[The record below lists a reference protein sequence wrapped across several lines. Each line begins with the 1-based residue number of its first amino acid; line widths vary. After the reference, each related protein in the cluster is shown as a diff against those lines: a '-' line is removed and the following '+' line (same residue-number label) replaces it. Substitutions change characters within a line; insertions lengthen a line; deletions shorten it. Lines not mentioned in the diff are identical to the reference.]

1 MVPDYIY
8 YIHMG
13 KRAKNEDSEEESDF
27 EGSAEEQRRKA
38 AQRRAASDSKKTKK
52 GKLKK
57 ITGRPRVTESNGEHE
72 EFFCAVK
79 LVFEVVASI
88 VRLLKGLKGQQ
99 QGEQPPMVF
108 KDSQGFGGI
117 FSSNEFLKAPLT
129 NQKRYASKHGLLFQ
143 LHYLKCH
150 WKTFWSPSEILDY
163 LLFFFHQQGVMTTE
177 LLEQAEI
184 WRDSGR
190 WADSL
195 LNGKQEGEDE
205 LLSLFVLLAIEISAF
220 EDLSFIIPDKTMSD
234 PI

>member
-1 MVPDYIY
+1 
-8 YIHMG
+8 MG
-13 KRAKNEDSEEESDF
+13 KRAKNEYSEEESDF

-108 KDSQGFGGI
+108 KDSQGFGAI

-129 NQKRYASKHGLLFQ
+129 NQKRFASKHGLLFQ

-150 WKTFWSPSEILDY
+150 WKAIWSPCEILDY
-163 LLFFFHQQGVMTTE
+163 LLFFFHQQGVMTTQ
-177 LLEQAEI
+177 LLEQAES

-234 PI
+234 PVKQFE